1 MEFIQPAQG
10 GIDAAVCIQLAHG
23 KQQPPQTFNM
33 AYSTPLSPE
42 FEPLERF
49 AVEVFSE
56 LSPET
61 IASRS
66 REVNVLLRMSM
77 LAGLEMEL
85 GSTLNLICDLASE
98 IVNFFRGAVY
108 FWEEDSEVMHVRVT
122 RNMPDPDEE
131 SFTRSNVLNYWSAK
145 LGRPLLL
152 ARNSQPQADALLQ
165 AMNAASVLVVPLFVR
180 NRVMGSLQLF
190 GERTDSFTREDA
202 QLLWILSLVAESMLA
217 RDYSNETLLRFAF
230 TDFLTG
236 LKTRGYFEQQLDLEL
251 ARAER
256 RGTQVAVLMI
266 DIDHFKRLNDT
277 HGHPAG
283 DVVLRDVAA
292 ILTRDLREIDTAA
305 RYGGEEFILLL
316 PETNLQGA
324 NLVAQRLRY
333 SVEQAK
339 FFTGSQ
345 PGSRNSTEH
354 VTISVGVAVFPDQAR
369 FKRDLIEASDAALYR
384 AKSEGRNR
392 VVLFSDMDHER
403 EAS

>member
-1 MEFIQPAQG
+1 
-10 GIDAAVCIQLAHG
+10 
-23 KQQPPQTFNM
+23 M
-33 AYSTPLSPE
+33 ADPSQASE
-42 FEPLERF
+42 SEPLERF

-56 LSPET
+56 LSPDT
-61 IASRS
+61 ISRRN

-85 GSTLNLICDLASE
+85 ASTLNLICDLAGE
-98 IVNFFRGAVY
+98 IVSFFRGAVY
-108 FWEEDSEVMHVRVT
+108 FWEEDGEIMHVRVT

-131 SFTRSNVLNYWSAK
+131 SFTRANVLNYWSAK
-145 LGRPLLL
+145 LGRPMLLT
-152 ARNSQPQADALLQ
+152 RHCQPQADALLR
-165 AMNAASVLVVPLFVR
+165 AMDAASVLVVPLFVR

-190 GERTDSFTREDA
+190 GERTDSFSREDA

-256 RGTQVAVLMI
+256 RGTPVAVIMI

-283 DVVLRDVAA
+283 DVILRDVAA

-324 NLVAQRLRY
+324 KLVAQRLRY

-339 FFTGSQ
+339 FFTGTRTGEGEQ
-345 PGSRNSTEH
+345 TER
-354 VTISVGVAVFPDQAR
+354 VTISIGVSMFPDDAHY
-369 FKRDLIEASDAALYR
+369 KRDLLEASDAALYE
-384 AKSEGRNR
+384 AKAQGRNL
-392 VVLFSDMDHER
+392 VVLYSDIKSKR

>member
-1 MEFIQPAQG
+1 MANPSPIPESAS
-10 GIDAAVCIQLAHG
+10 ID
-23 KQQPPQTFNM
+23 
-33 AYSTPLSPE
+33 
-42 FEPLERF
+42 RF

-56 LSPET
+56 LHEDT
-61 IASRS
+61 IARRA

-85 GSTLNLICDLASE
+85 ASTLNLICDLAAE
-98 IVNFFRGAVY
+98 IVSFLRGAVY
-108 FWEEDSEVMHVRVT
+108 FWDEDGEVMHVRVT
-122 RNMPDPDEE
+122 RNMPDPDVD
-131 SFTRSNVLNYWSAK
+131 SYARANVLNFWSAK

-152 ARNSQPQADALLQ
+152 TRHCQPEADALLQ
-165 AMNAASVLVVPLFVR
+165 AMDAASVLVVPLFVR

-190 GERTDSFTREDA
+190 GERTDSFSREDA

-256 RGTQVAVLMI
+256 RGTPVALLMI

-277 HGHPAG
+277 HGHQAG

-292 ILTRDLREIDTAA
+292 ILTRDLREVDTAA

-316 PETNLQGA
+316 PETDLQGA
-324 NLVAQRLRY
+324 KLVAQRLLY
-333 SVEQAK
+333 SIEQAN
-339 FFTGSQ
+339 FFTGARTHAGEESQ
-345 PGSRNSTEH
+345 HITVS
-354 VTISVGVAVFPDQAR
+354 IGVALFPEEAR
-369 FKRDLIEASDAALYR
+369 FKRDLLEASDAALYE
-384 AKSEGRNR
+384 AKERGRNR
-392 VVLFSDMDHER
+392 VVLYSEIKNR
-403 EAS
+403 KEASG

>member
-1 MEFIQPAQG
+1 MANPSPLPESAP
-10 GIDAAVCIQLAHG
+10 ID
-23 KQQPPQTFNM
+23 
-33 AYSTPLSPE
+33 
-42 FEPLERF
+42 RF

-56 LSPET
+56 LHEDT
-61 IASRS
+61 IVRRA

-85 GSTLNLICDLASE
+85 ASTLNLICDLAAE
-98 IVNFFRGAVY
+98 IVSFLRGAVY
-108 FWEEDSEVMHVRVT
+108 FWDEDCEVMHVRVT
-122 RNMPDPDEE
+122 RNMPDPDVD
-131 SFTRSNVLNYWSAK
+131 SYARANVLNFWSAK

-152 ARNSQPQADALLQ
+152 TRHCQPEADALLQ
-165 AMNAASVLVVPLFVR
+165 TMDAASVLVVPLFVR

-190 GERTDSFTREDA
+190 GERTDSFSREDA

-256 RGTQVAVLMI
+256 RGTPVALLMI

-277 HGHPAG
+277 HGHQAG

-292 ILTRDLREIDTAA
+292 ILTRDLREVDTAA

-316 PETNLQGA
+316 PETDLQGA
-324 NLVAQRLRY
+324 KLVAQRLLY
-333 SVEQAK
+333 SVEQAN
-339 FFTGSQ
+339 FFTGARTPAGEKS
-345 PGSRNSTEH
+345 EH
-354 VTISVGVAVFPDQAR
+354 ITISIGVALFPEEAR
-369 FKRDLIEASDAALYR
+369 FKRDLLEASDAALYE
-384 AKSEGRNR
+384 AKARGRNR
-392 VVLFSDMDHER
+392 VVLYSEIKSHK